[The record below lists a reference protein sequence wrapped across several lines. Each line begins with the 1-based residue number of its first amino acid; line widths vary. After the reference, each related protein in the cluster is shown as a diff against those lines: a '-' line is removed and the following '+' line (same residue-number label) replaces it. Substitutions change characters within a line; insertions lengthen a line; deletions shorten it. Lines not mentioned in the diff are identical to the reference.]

1 VSRALARGA
10 AAAALLAAFSASA
23 AAQGKGRGLG
33 QTKNHG
39 SSPHDAPAEDPTIP
53 GTGLRQ
59 FGVWLDDATI
69 SPAGRG
75 WGTFGVGYSRAPFAR
90 QWDLPSVDAG
100 IGMSPR
106 TQVAVT
112 APVSRIRYDDGSAL
126 HGLGD
131 VYLAVKVGVLDPT
144 AAGRTF
150 GVAVVPVLEFLSSGS
165 VPEGEGRVS
174 WALPI
179 AFEKRCTRF
188 RTYGTVGYF
197 SRGAA
202 FASGAVEVPVSAKVT
217 ATGVLS
223 HSRSLLDIPVSDAS
237 GLATTRWDAGLG
249 AVYFLS
255 GNATL
260 YASLGRTVSR
270 IDANASSLSV
280 GAGVSLG
287 FQRPVRGR

>member
-1 VSRALARGA
+1 V
-10 AAAALLAAFSASA
+10 AALLLAVLATPASA
-23 AAQGKGRGLG
+23 QGRGRGLG

-39 SSPHDAPAEDPTIP
+39 AAPHDGPPDDPALP

-69 SPAGRG
+69 SPSGRG
-75 WGTFGVGYSRAPFAR
+75 WATFGVGYSRAPFAR

-100 IGMSPR
+100 IGMTPR

-112 APVSRIRYDDGSAL
+112 APVSRIRYEDGTSL
-126 HGLGD
+126 KGLGD
-131 VYLAVKVGVLDPT
+131 VYLALKVGVRDPT

-174 WALPI
+174 WALPV
-179 AFEKRCTRF
+179 AVEKRFARF
-188 RTYGTVGYF
+188 RTYGAVGYF

-202 FASGAVEVPVSAKVT
+202 FASGAIEVPVAPKVT

-223 HSRSLLDIPVSDAS
+223 HTRSLEDDPRSDAS
-237 GLATTRWDAGLG
+237 GLSRTRWDAGAG
-249 AVYFLS
+249 AVYFL
-255 GNATL
+255 GENATL
-260 YASLGRTVSR
+260 FASLGRTVSR
-270 IDANASSLSV
+270 VDANGSSLSV
-280 GAGVSLG
+280 GGGVSLG